1 MVVYRAGVVLYRILC
16 FLVNTL
22 LAGLDVVW
30 LICNGCSLL
39 IPWLLLVLLLLC
51 IGSRFVR
58 LRGPPE
64 ALITGHLHRDENQ
77 SQRYPV
83 ANQAAGLDA
92 PENSLSA
99 IKMVSKHDWALFHCC
114 IHDQLYPCSA

>member
-1 MVVYRAGVVLYRILC
+1 MFYRAGVVMYRILC
-16 FLVNTL
+16 LVVNTL

-30 LICNGCSLL
+30 LICNGCSLI
-39 IPWLLLVLLLLC
+39 IPWLLLLILLLC
-51 IGSRFVR
+51 IGSRFFR

-64 ALITGHLHRDENQ
+64 DLGHLHRDENQ
-77 SQRYPV
+77 CQRYPV

-99 IKMVSKHDWALFHCC
+99 IKMVNKHDQA
-114 IHDQLYPCSA
+114 